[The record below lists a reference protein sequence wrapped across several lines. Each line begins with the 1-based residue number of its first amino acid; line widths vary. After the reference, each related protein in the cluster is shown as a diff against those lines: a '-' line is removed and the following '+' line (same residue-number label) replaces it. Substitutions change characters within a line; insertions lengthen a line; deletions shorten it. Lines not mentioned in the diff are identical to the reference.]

1 MKATALLLAAIQ
13 QTTLSGVVRDSI
25 DLEPVAFARIT
36 VSAPARP
43 SSATASADS
52 DRFGAFVVAGAPAG
66 QVRVRVEAYGYDAWT
81 RSYEEEPRDE
91 LLVLLRRA
99 PVPID
104 SIVVNVRGRPGNPI
118 SLSRD
123 AFVVDTAVMRMLP
136 TILETDALRA
146 VSMSPSASA
155 PSDWT
160 AIPFVRG
167 GVSAGTPVMLDGVR
181 LFNPHHLGGFLSA
194 LNAEAVE
201 RVTLLPGSGG
211 DTQPFGSLSGAIDIQ
226 TRDGARDR
234 RRVTGSLGLVSS
246 RVAVEGPVGESASFI
261 LDGRRTYIDLIFSGL
276 RGLGATEA
284 VIPYAFDDLHA
295 KFTKDF
301 GGVRRLSVTAYINS
315 EAFDNLAEEYAETAT
330 FDWGNA
336 ALAAHYRHPL
346 GPATMVDATLGHSR
360 FSSQILGLGGGMTQ
374 LARFGREYTPPEDT
388 VALGNGFM
396 SEHRADV
403 RVTRYTEHATVTA
416 GLQATGFT
424 ADHGYTVDE
433 DHGDLQQIILSSLHL
448 EASQWRFAA
457 YSSVD
462 ARFGARWGSRV
473 GLRLDHFSGLATTLA
488 PFAELSYSGSWWRT
502 RILGSR
508 SHQTLVSMRDEET
521 IGASFIAYDLL
532 APVVDGPVPR
542 NSEVSAG
549 WEATLGALHL
559 RLDAYLRKLDNLRVP
574 ELGTNPLGANTLD
587 DPARRKVASGA
598 ARGVELFWSW
608 AWRSA
613 TTVGSYRWG
622 KASRT
627 VGPDTFTPR
636 FHRDHEFQFGVALE
650 RGNSSWSA
658 RASARSG
665 QPTTPMLAVVPFVN
679 YNSPENLEQYPL
691 FRYMVA
697 LGGDY
702 NSARLPPYARLDV
715 GWRHTSEV
723 SWFGGGSLTPFVSI
737 ANLFSLP
744 NVVAGVAE
752 PNFDSDFPSDR
763 AGIIDRVYLP
773 QMPMIPFFGVEFRF

>member
-13 QTTLSGVVRDSI
+13 QTTLTGVVRDSI
-25 DLEPVAFARIT
+25 DLEPVAFARVT
-36 VSAPARP
+36 VSAPAQP
-43 SSATASADS
+43 SSAKASADS

-81 RSYEEEPRDE
+81 RSYEEVPRGE

-104 SIVVNVRGRPGNPI
+104 SIVVNARGRPGNPI
-118 SLSRD
+118 SLSSD

-211 DTQPFGSLSGAIDIQ
+211 DAQPFGSLSGAIDIQ

-346 GPATMVDATLGHSR
+346 GPATMVDASLGHSR
-360 FSSQILGLGGGMTQ
+360 FSSQFLGLGGGMTQ
-374 LARFGREYTPPEDT
+374 LARFGGEYTPPEDT
-388 VALGNGFM
+388 VILGNGFM
-396 SEHRADV
+396 GEHRADV

-424 ADHGYTVDE
+424 ADHGYAVDE
-433 DHGDLQQIILSSLHL
+433 NHGDLQQIILSSLHL

-462 ARFGARWGSRV
+462 ARFGARLASRA

-587 DPARRKVASGA
+587 DPARRRVASGA

-627 VGPDTFTPR
+627 VGPDTYTPR
-636 FHRDHEFQFGVALE
+636 FHRDHEFEFGVALE

-744 NVVAGVAE
+744 NVVATVAE

>member
-1 MKATALLLAAIQ
+1 MTAAALLVAAVQ
-13 QTTLSGVVRDSI
+13 QTTLFGVVRDSI
-25 DLEPVAFARIT
+25 DLEPVAFARVT
-36 VSAPARP
+36 VSVAAER

-52 DRFGAFVVAGAPAG
+52 DRFGAFVVAGAPTG
-66 QVRVRVEAYGYDAWT
+66 QVRVQVEAYGYEAWV
-81 RSYEEEPRDE
+81 RSYTEVPPDD

-104 SIVVNVRGRPGNPI
+104 SIVVNVRAQTGNPI

-123 AFVVDTAVMRMLP
+123 AFVVDTAVMRLLP

-194 LNAEAVE
+194 VNAEAVE

-211 DTQPFGSLSGAIDIQ
+211 DAQPFGSLSGAIDIQ

-234 RRVTGSLGLVSS
+234 RRVTGSLGLASS

-261 LDGRRTYIDLIFSGL
+261 VDGRRTYIDLIFSGL

-295 KFTKDF
+295 KFTKDL
-301 GGVRRLSVTAYINS
+301 GGVRRLSVTAYTNS
-315 EAFDNLAEEYAETAT
+315 EAFDNLAEEYNETAT
-330 FDWGNA
+330 LDWGNTA
-336 ALAAHYRHPL
+336 VAIHYRHPL
-346 GPATMVDATLGHSR
+346 GPATLVDATLGHSR
-360 FSSQILGLGGGMTQ
+360 FSSHFLGLGGGSSV
-374 LARFGREYTPPEDT
+374 AERFGGDYVPPEDT
-388 VALGNGFM
+388 VILGSGFM
-396 SEHRADV
+396 SEQRADV
-403 RVTRYTEHATVTA
+403 RVTRYTEHTTVTA
-416 GLQATGFT
+416 GLQATEFT
-424 ADHGYTVDE
+424 ADHGYAVDD
-433 DHGDLQQIILSSLHL
+433 DHRDLRQIILSSLNL
-448 EASQWRFAA
+448 RASQWRLAA
-457 YSSVD
+457 YSRVET
-462 ARFGARWGSRV
+462 RFGGSWASRA
-473 GLRLDHFSGLATTLA
+473 GLRLDHFSGLATMLA

-502 RILGSR
+502 RIVAAR
-508 SHQTLVSMRDEET
+508 SHQALASMRDEESV
-521 IGASFIAYDLL
+521 GASFIAYDLL

-542 NSEVSAG
+542 NSEFSAG
-549 WEATLGALHL
+549 WEATLGALQL
-559 RLDAYLRKLDNLRVP
+559 RLDAYLRELDNIRVP
-574 ELGTNPLGANTLD
+574 ELGTNPLGASTLD
-587 DPARRKVASGA
+587 DPARRKVATGA
-598 ARGVELFWSW
+598 ARGVEVFWSW
-608 AWRSA
+608 GWRSA
-613 TTVGSYRWG
+613 TAVGSYRWG

-636 FHRDHEFQFGVALE
+636 FHRDHEFELGVALE

-679 YNSPENLEQYPL
+679 YNSSENLEQHPL

-697 LGGDY
+697 MGGTH

-715 GWRHTSEV
+715 GWRHTRET

-744 NVVAGVAE
+744 NVVATVAE
-752 PNFDSDFPSDR
+752 PNFDRDVRSDR
-763 AGIIDRVYLP
+763 VGIIDQVYMP